1 MASAPRHV
9 SRNHNPNLI
18 EPLQMNPQDLSFL
31 LSLSISFACIIGV
44 IRFNNIDKSYYPF
57 LYDIWLALLVEIV
70 VFLLAKQKA
79 YGVLNGVVNIFS
91 IVDCLLFTW
100 LFYRWN
106 LFKRNSRLLY
116 LLVAFFILAWIIFSF
131 FVHGFAANNWYF
143 RLIYSFGLIFFG
155 VTYFNK
161 LVVGERGNMLHNSKF
176 LICLGLIIFYTFFT
190 VICATQLSIF
200 QNEFSRDFRRS
211 LQQINIFS
219 NVFVNLI
226 YALAVLW
233 IPRKKAFTTAY

>member
-1 MASAPRHV
+1 
-9 SRNHNPNLI
+9 
-18 EPLQMNPQDLSFL
+18 MNQQDFSFI
-31 LSLSISFACIIGV
+31 LSLSIAFAGIIGIV
-44 IRFNNIDKSYYPF
+44 RFKTIDRSYYPF
-57 LYDIWLALLVEIV
+57 LYDIWLALLVELIV
-70 VFLLAKQKA
+70 FVLAKQKA
-79 YGVLNGVVNIFS
+79 YSILNGVVNLFS
-91 IVDCLLFTW
+91 IIDCLLFTW
-100 LFYRWN
+100 LFYRWS
-106 LFKRNSRLLY
+106 LFKRNRTVLY
-116 LLVAFFILAWIIFSF
+116 ALAVFFTITWGVFTFGI
-131 FVHGFAANNWYF
+131 HGFSENNWYF
-143 RLIYSFGLIFFG
+143 RLIYSFALIFFS

-190 VICATQLSIF
+190 VVCATQLTF
-200 QNEFSRDFRRS
+200 FKNEFSVQFRRS